1 MITIVRTQ
9 SKNVVSYTALNSLT
23 DTKVK
28 ANDMKTLVQGIKW
41 LYNIDLSVYLFNPQ
55 NLN

>member
-1 MITIVRTQ
+1 MITITRTQ
-9 SKNVVSYTALNSLT
+9 SKSGINYEAVNSLT
-23 DTKVK
+23 NTKVK

-41 LYNIDLSVYLFNPQ
+41 LYNIDLSIYLFNPQ